1 MELFTV
7 FSDSGTPFTPTP
19 VFFPAKKRN
28 KIEKKMNM
36 VTGVL

>member
-7 FSDSGTPFTPTP
+7 FSDSGTPFTP
-19 VFFPAKKRN
+19 VFFPAKKKRN
-28 KIEKKMNM
+28 KIEKKMSM